1 METGHQIPRSVIYDI
16 VLRFLYFK
24 IRNKGVDSEASSR
37 MSYTLIYVSL
47 AELVT
52 VCRIGLREPMH
63 LCDCMHKGGGG
74 EEEVSSLLS
83 YTLRYVSLVELGTV
97 LNPNLIYV
105 SLVELGTVLNPT
117 LDTILFQTFQRAM
130 TVQRINKKLLD
141 TVP

>member
-1 METGHQIPRSVIYDI
+1 METGHQIPRSGIYDI
-16 VLRFLYFK
+16 VLRFLYSK

-63 LCDCMHKGGGG
+63 LCDCMHRGGGG
-74 EEEVSSLLS
+74 VRTNCNH
-83 YTLRYVSLVELGTV
+83 YCHT
-97 LNPNLIYV
+97 
-105 SLVELGTVLNPT
+105 
-117 LDTILFQTFQRAM
+117 QRAM